1 MKKGYKV
8 FNAKK
13 IYFDN
18 LLGGHY
24 LFEILHTSA
33 IMKTIVKMWQKVDV
47 SRNSCNREQSFFVK

>member
-1 MKKGYKV
+1 MKNGYKV

-33 IMKTIVKMWQKVDV
+33 IMKTIVKMWQK
-47 SRNSCNREQSFFVK
+47 SGCF